1 MDHPAARGEGHGGCS
16 SHPAGLAGREIIVNI
31 ANEVTITELP
41 RRLRGAMPTLTRS
54 ARRPDG
60 AASLPPARGTGFSR
74 GFTAMRHPNYR
85 RFWFGQIGSLVGA
98 WMQSVALPWLVLQL
112 GGSPLQLGLV
122 MAFMFGPSMVLAP
135 LGGVLAD
142 RVDKRR
148 MLIAVNTIA
157 MVQASTLFILAL
169 TGVVEIWHVYLLALV
184 AGFVNAVEMP
194 VRQSFVAELV
204 PREDLV
210 NAIALTSTSFNLSR
224 VVGPAVAAVTIA
236 VFGVAINFGVNAL
249 SFLSVITG
257 LLLIRTDAL
266 HRVPRPARFPSI
278 RASLGEGLRY
288 ARATPT
294 VLWPLVLL
302 GGVSALAMNFQ
313 TLLPLFVRDAL
324 AMGSSGY
331 AALFAAM
338 GAGSLA
344 GSLTLAF
351 MTSQRPLVRLIVGG
365 GAGLVVLAF
374 GLGFVRAPLIAVP
387 VVIGIGF
394 ASMLMTNTV
403 NVTIQN
409 SVPDALRGRVMSLYV
424 TVFAGSAP
432 IGGLFAG
439 ALAEAWGAAAAFS
452 IGAALASVVLLL
464 VAWRLRSVRMPS
476 FGVAPPASAVAVPE
490 VERPPERAARVA

>member
-1 MDHPAARGEGHGGCS
+1 
-16 SHPAGLAGREIIVNI
+16 
-31 ANEVTITELP
+31 VTITELP
-41 RRLRGAMPTLTRS
+41 RRIRGAIPTLTRS
-54 ARRPDG
+54 TRRPEG

-74 GFTAMRHPNYR
+74 GFVAMRHPNYR
-85 RFWFGQIGSLVGA
+85 RFWFGQIGSLIGA

-112 GGSPLQLGLV
+112 GGSPLQLGFV
-122 MAFMFGPSMVLAP
+122 MAFMFGPSLFLAP

-157 MVQASTLFILAL
+157 MVQASTLFVLAL

-210 NAIALTSTSFNLSR
+210 NAIALSSTSFNLSR
-224 VVGPAVAAVTIA
+224 VVGPAVAGVTIA
-236 VFGVAINFGVNAL
+236 VFGVAINFGVNAV
-249 SFLSVITG
+249 SFVSVIAG
-257 LLLIRTDAL
+257 LLLIQSDSL
-266 HRVPRPARFPSI
+266 HRAPRPAVFPSV

-302 GGVSALAMNFQ
+302 GGIAALAMNFQ
-313 TLLPLFVRDAL
+313 TLLPIFVRDAL
-324 AMGSSGY
+324 LLDSGGY
-331 AALFAAM
+331 GALFAAM
-338 GAGSLA
+338 GAGSLG
-344 GSLTLAF
+344 GSLMLAF
-351 MTSQRPLVRLIVGG
+351 ATSQRPLVRFIVGG
-365 GAGLVVLAF
+365 GAGFLALAF
-374 GLGFVRAPLIAVP
+374 ALGFVRVPLVAFP
-387 VVIGIGF
+387 VVIAIGF
-394 ASMLMTNTV
+394 TSMLMVNTI

-409 SVPDALRGRVMSLYV
+409 SVPDELRGRVMSLYV

-439 ALAEAWGAAAAFS
+439 ALAEAFGAPAAFS
-452 IGAALASVVLLL
+452 IGAALGAVVLAL
-464 VAWRLRSVRMPS
+464 VAWRLRSVKMPRLS
-476 FGVAPPASAVAVPE
+476 PAARSEPAEDSRQPVAV
-490 VERPPERAARVA
+490 RAA